1 MCCPYLF
8 LLDFVLLRPDDA
20 LHSDEIVVVA
30 VQVLRLLVAVLTLVF
45 LTVVHLLLLLLI
57 ALKLLFVTHFMKI
70 IKDYILFT
78 LIWIK

>member
-30 VQVLRLLVAVLTLVF
+30 VEVLGLLIVPLVLLA
-45 LTVVHLLLLLLI
+45 VVHLLLLLLLL
-57 ALKLLFVTHFMKI
+57 ALKLLLVTHFMKL
-70 IKDYILFT
+70 Y
-78 LIWIK
+78 